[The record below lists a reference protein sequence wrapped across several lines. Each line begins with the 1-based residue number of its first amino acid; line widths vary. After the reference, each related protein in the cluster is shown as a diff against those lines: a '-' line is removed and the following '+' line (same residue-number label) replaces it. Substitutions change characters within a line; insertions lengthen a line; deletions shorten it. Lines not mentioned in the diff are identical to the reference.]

1 MDKLRIGVIGLG
13 MGQFHIAGYQ
23 THPQAEVVAVAEPD
37 AKRRAEIGDKYGV
50 KARYGSAEEMLA
62 RKIWTWSAWSRRTN
76 IIAS

>member
-37 AKRRAEIGDKYGV
+37 AARRSAIGDKYGV
-50 KARYGSAEEMLA
+50 KKAMATTSAARLP
-62 RKIWTWSAWSRRTN
+62 W
-76 IIAS
+76 